1 MAQEPAIT
9 DRLGR
14 PLAELRVS
22 VTDRCNFRCVYCMP
36 REHFQDNAQFVPRS
50 DLLDFAAI
58 TRVARVLQ
66 RRGLRKVRIT
76 GGEPLLRKNVSEL
89 VRQLSELPELDLAM
103 TTNGSLL
110 ADHAVALREAG
121 LKRITVSLDAL
132 DTDVFQRMS
141 DTHYTPK
148 DVLRGIAAA
157 EHAGFTSIKVNCVV
171 KRRVNADQIIPLA
184 EHFRHT
190 PHELRFIEY
199 MDTGETNGWRL
210 SDVVS
215 ATEILARVASVHA
228 IRPKSAAYTS
238 QTAELYQYQDGAGTV
253 GVIASVTR
261 PFCTHC
267 TRARLTARGELYTCL
282 FGTKNLDVK
291 RLITLGARDEEL
303 DAEISRFW
311 SERSDRY
318 SEQRAHL
325 MSAPTP
331 QPAWNVPVSGL
342 RRSGWHR
349 REMSYLGG

>member
-1 MAQEPAIT
+1 MAQEPAIS

-36 REHFQDNAQFVPRS
+36 REHFQNNEQFVSPG
-50 DLLDFAAI
+50 DLLDFATI
-58 TRVARVLQ
+58 TRVVRILQ

-76 GGEPLLRKNVSEL
+76 GGEPLLRKNLSEL
-89 VRQLSELPELDLAM
+89 VRQLRDIPELDLAM

-110 ADHAVALREAG
+110 ADHAAALRKAG
-121 LKRITVSLDAL
+121 LQRITVSLDAL
-132 DTDVFQRMS
+132 DADIFQRMS
-141 DTHYTPK
+141 DTRYTPT

-157 EHAGFTSIKVNCVV
+157 ESAGFDSIKVNCVV
-171 KRRVNADQIIPLA
+171 KQHMNENQIIPLA

-190 PHELRFIEY
+190 RHELRFIEY

-210 SDVVS
+210 ADVVP
-215 ATEILARVASVHA
+215 ATDILAQLASAHA
-228 IRPKSAAYTS
+228 LLPSSAVNTS
-238 QTAELYQYQDGAGTV
+238 QTAELYHYQDGAGTV

-261 PFCTHC
+261 PFCKHC

-282 FGTKNLDVK
+282 FGSKNLDVK
-291 RLITLGARDEEL
+291 RHIALGAGDNEL
-303 DAEISRFW
+303 DSEIARFW
-311 SERSDRY
+311 SERTDRY

-325 MSAPTP
+325 MSAATP

-342 RRSGWHR
+342 RRSGLHR